1 MIKDLVTVM
10 IPCFNGETY
19 LNKCFE
25 CLMNQDY
32 KQVQLIVINDGS
44 TDGSEKIILSY
55 KEKIEKKGWQF
66 LYLYQSNGGA
76 AAAINNGLKSALGE
90 YIMLYDV
97 DDILYHDN
105 ISKKVKCFKAD
116 EELGVVLNNGYFLN
130 EKNGT
135 RNLFANDKEYI
146 GKQGLFNALLFEHAY
161 NWPGSYMVRAE
172 MLFKQLNNKKIFIS
186 PYGQNLQILLPVAYF
201 YKVEIIEQPLMDYLV
216 RENSV
221 SHTGDIHKQLE
232 LQKGFTLNRT
242 GTIKLMKIEECVK
255 KQLLTQIDIWNS
267 RKCFIFAYNHGLVDE
282 MKNMKNH
289 LSQCS
294 AFTKKDRIRYI
305 VSKNSLLKKIYE
317 GLHKIKNRS
326 I

>member
-1 MIKDLVTVM
+1 
-10 IPCFNGETY
+10 
-19 LNKCFE
+19 
-25 CLMNQDY
+25 
-32 KQVQLIVINDGS
+32 
-44 TDGSEKIILSY
+44 
-55 KEKIEKKGWQF
+55 
-66 LYLYQSNGGA
+66 
-76 AAAINNGLKSALGE
+76 
-90 YIMLYDV
+90 
-97 DDILYHDN
+97 
-105 ISKKVKCFKAD
+105 
-116 EELGVVLNNGYFLN
+116 
-130 EKNGT
+130 
-135 RNLFANDKEYI
+135 
-146 GKQGLFNALLFEHAY
+146 
-161 NWPGSYMVRAE
+161 